1 MATDFDKNAI
11 VMNGGIKPSTK
22 DTPGDVRTRIESVSE
37 VELIPLPFVGMI
49 FFVKDEGQFYVVK
62 SLKGKKVGPVSI
74 PDSVI
79 DEFEPLFTGLASEEF
94 VQEALQH
101 LELPEGLVGPQGP
114 EGPQGIQGEPGL
126 DGMDGF
132 TPVKGVDYFT
142 EEELAE
148 LKYDDSELKEMI
160 NNEVRAREAFV
171 EEKIAELVNGA
182 PETMNTLHELAKAVK
197 EHEDVCEAY
206 VQVNN
211 EALAAEAEERK
222 AADKA
227 IRELIKKEI
236 DLIHEEMVEEV
247 GLINQEMEEEIEKV
261 NDVITEQVQKL
272 NSEHTEHVVTLYGKC
287 KDLRLRVETLETL
300 NLETKPYIDDNGM
313 LVLCGC
319 PAIARGVGEEVHV
332 VTRFFNDEEDKFV
345 FSKDEFA
352 KLRICMG
359 YGAEGVGAKRASVE
373 TTLELYDIDKV
384 FIIDAGSQITG
395 EIGTVNIIAER
406 CNYIDGIQG
415 ARAMNG
421 GEKNLVHNFNVKVKD
436 VKLIDTL
443 FAGGNGYAVVWNSN
457 VVVEGDTTI
466 NYLIAG
472 GSNGFVRKSHVELNG
487 GHAKV
492 MQGVNRGIL
501 DRAEL
506 IVNGGE
512 VDHFYVGG
520 ENDPTV
526 TGKQNESHVELLS
539 GVIHNFHNGT
549 SELVDL
555 KNEDIKGII
564 KEGFVVENGDVSM
577 LEEVVEPKP
586 VEKLVF
592 IENVSN
598 VEIELPEVED
608 FEEVHVFVK
617 YKSGSISIKNDAC
630 RWQSDM
636 PELVEGRVYE
646 LVFTKVANMWLAG
659 CIEYK

>member
-114 EGPQGIQGEPGL
+114 EGPQGPQGEPGL
-126 DGMDGF
+126 DGIDGF

-171 EEKIAELVNGA
+171 EEKIAELINGA
-182 PETMNTLHELAKAVK
+182 PETMNTLHELAKAVE
-197 EHEDVCEAY
+197 EHEDICEAY

-227 IRELIKKEI
+227 IRDLIKQEV

-261 NDVITEQVQKL
+261 NDVITEQVQKI
-272 NSEHTEHVVTLYGKC
+272 NSEHTEHVITLYGKC

-319 PAIARGVGEEVHV
+319 PAVARGVGEEVHV

-359 YGAEGVGAKRASVE
+359 YGAEGVGAKRAAVE

-443 FAGGNGYAVVWNSN
+443 FAGGNGFAVVWNSN

-555 KNEDIKGII
+555 QNEDIKGII

-577 LEEVVEPKP
+577 LEQVVEPKP

>member
-49 FFVKDEGQFYVVK
+49 FFVKEEEQFYVVK

-74 PDSVI
+74 ADSVI

-114 EGPQGIQGEPGL
+114 EGPQGPQGEPGL
-126 DGMDGF
+126 DGIDGF
-132 TPVKGVDYFT
+132 TPIKGVDYFT

-182 PETMNTLHELAKAVK
+182 PDTMNTLHELAKAVK
-197 EHEDVCEAY
+197 EHEDICEAY

-227 IRELIKKEI
+227 IRDLIKKEV

-261 NDVITEQVQKL
+261 NDVITEQVQKI

-526 TGKQNESHVELLS
+526 TGKQNESHIELLS

-555 KNEDIKGII
+555 ENEDIKGII

-577 LEEVVEPKP
+577 LEKVEEPKP

-608 FEEVHVFVK
+608 FEEVHVFIK
-617 YKSGSISIKNDAC
+617 YKSGSISVKNDAC

-636 PELVEGRVYE
+636 PELVEGRIYE
-646 LVFTKVANMWLAG
+646 LVFTKVANIWLAG

>member
-1 MATDFDKNAI
+1 M
-11 VMNGGIKPSTK
+11 
-22 DTPGDVRTRIESVSE
+22 
-37 VELIPLPFVGMI
+37 
-49 FFVKDEGQFYVVK
+49 
-62 SLKGKKVGPVSI
+62 GPQG
-74 PDSVI
+74 
-79 DEFEPLFTGLASEEF
+79 E
-94 VQEALQH
+94 
-101 LELPEGLVGPQGP
+101 VGPQGEMGP
-114 EGPQGIQGEPGL
+114 QGPQGIQGEMGPQGEQGPQGIQGPQGEKGEQGEVGPMGPQGPQGEIGPEGPAGK
-126 DGMDGF
+126 DGKDFDPAVLEGF
-132 TPVKGVDYFT
+132 ATQ
-142 EEELAE
+142 E
-148 LKYDDSELKEMI
+148 
-160 NNEVRAREAFV
+160 FV
-171 EEKIAELVNGA
+171 QS
-182 PETMNTLHELAKAVK
+182 ELAKFAEMNPQMK
-197 EHEDVCEAY
+197 EMLEGLAQSMEDHEDVYEAF

-211 EALAAEAEERK
+211 EAMAAEVAARK
-222 AADKA
+222 AEDKA
-227 IRELIKKEI
+227 IKDLIKKEV

-247 GLINQEMEEEIEKV
+247 GLINKEMEEEIEKV
-261 NDVITEQVQKL
+261 NDVITEQVQKI

-287 KDLRLRVETLETL
+287 KDLRSRVEILETL

-549 SELVDL
+549 SELVNL

-564 KEGFVVENGDVSM
+564 KEGFVVKNGDVSM
-577 LEEVVEPKP
+577 LEKVIE
-586 VEKLVF
+586 EKE
-592 IENVSN
+592 IEKYIFMVNEAG
-598 VEIELPEVED
+598 VEIELPVEAKEFD
-608 FEEVHVFVK
+608 EVHVFVK
-617 YKSGSISIKNDAC
+617 HENGEIKVKDAC

-636 PELVEGRVYE
+636 PELIVGHYYE
-646 LVFTKVANMWLAG
+646 FIFTKVGKVWLAG
-659 CIEYK
+659 CVEYK

>member
-11 VMNGGIKPSTK
+11 VIGGGIKPSTK
-22 DTPGDVRTRIESVSE
+22 NTPGDIRTRIESLDD
-37 VELIPLPFVGMI
+37 VELIPLPYVGMI
-49 FFVKDEGQFYVVK
+49 FYSEMEQDFYVVK
-62 SLKGKKVGPVSI
+62 QLKSKKVGVVNI
-74 PDSVI
+74 PDSVV
-79 DEFEPLFTGLASEEF
+79 DVYERLHGNLATTAYVNRLMEDF
-94 VQEALQH
+94 QGQEG
-101 LELPEGLVGPQGP
+101 PEGPMGPAGDPGEQGP
-114 EGPQGIQGEPGL
+114 EGPAGY
-126 DGMDGF
+126 
-132 TPVKGVDYFT
+132 TPIKGVDYFT
-142 EEELAE
+142 EEE
-148 LKYDDSELKEMI
+148 
-160 NNEVRAREAFV
+160 
-171 EEKIAELVNGA
+171 IAELRYDD
-182 PETMNTLHELAKAVK
+182 TELRS
-197 EHEDVCEAY
+197 
-206 VQVNN
+206 
-211 EALAAEAEERK
+211 LIAAEAEERNIAIGRKIAEVINGAPEAMDTLHELAEAIDAHQDVYEAFIQVNNEAIANEIEQRK
-222 AADKA
+222 AEDKA
-227 IRELIKKEI
+227 IRDLIKKEV

-261 NDVITEQVQKL
+261 NDVITEQIEKL
-272 NSEHTEHVVTLYGKC
+272 NSEHTEHVITLYGKC
-287 KDLRLRVETLETL
+287 KDLKNRVEVLETL

-359 YGAEGVGAKRASVE
+359 YGAEGVGAKRAAVE

-487 GHAKV
+487 GRAKV

-526 TGKQNESHVELLS
+526 TGKQNESHIELLS
-539 GVIHNFHNGT
+539 GVIHNFHKGT

-577 LEEVVEPKP
+577 LEKVVEPKP
-586 VEKLVF
+586 VEKLIF

-598 VEIELPEVED
+598 V
-608 FEEVHVFVK
+608 
-617 YKSGSISIKNDAC
+617 
-630 RWQSDM
+630 
-636 PELVEGRVYE
+636 
-646 LVFTKVANMWLAG
+646 
-659 CIEYK
+659 

>member
-49 FFVKDEGQFYVVK
+49 FFVKEEEQFYVVK

-74 PDSVI
+74 ADSVI

-114 EGPQGIQGEPGL
+114 EGPQGPQGEPGL
-126 DGMDGF
+126 DGIDGF

-148 LKYDDSELKEMI
+148 LKYDDSKLKEMI

-197 EHEDVCEAY
+197 EHEDICEAY

-211 EALAAEAEERK
+211 EALAVEAAERK
-222 AADKA
+222 AEDKA
-227 IRELIKKEI
+227 IRDLIKKEV

-261 NDVITEQVQKL
+261 NDVITEQVQKI
-272 NSEHTEHVVTLYGKC
+272 NSEHTEHVITLYGKC

-577 LEEVVEPKP
+577 LEKVVEPKP

-608 FEEVHVFVK
+608 FEEVHVFIK

>member
-49 FFVKDEGQFYVVK
+49 FFVKEEGQFYVVK

-74 PDSVI
+74 ADSVI
-79 DEFEPLFTGLASEEF
+79 DKFEPLFTGLASEEF

-114 EGPQGIQGEPGL
+114 EGPQGPQGEPGL
-126 DGMDGF
+126 DGIDGF

-148 LKYDDSELKEMI
+148 LKYDDSKLKEMI

-197 EHEDVCEAY
+197 EHEDICEAY

-211 EALAAEAEERK
+211 EALATEAAERK
-222 AADKA
+222 AEDKA
-227 IRELIKKEI
+227 IRDLIKKEV

-261 NDVITEQVQKL
+261 NDVITEQVQKI

-526 TGKQNESHVELLS
+526 TGKQNESHIELLS

-555 KNEDIKGII
+555 ENEDIKGII

-577 LEEVVEPKP
+577 LEKVEEPKP

-608 FEEVHVFVK
+608 FEEVHVFIK
-617 YKSGSISIKNDAC
+617 YKSGSISVKNDAC

-636 PELVEGRVYE
+636 PELVEGRIYE
-646 LVFTKVANMWLAG
+646 LVFTKVANIWLAG